1 MPARRQGEGVEGSHS
16 ADETL
21 AYRTSQTGHA
31 HVHFPL
37 MFLRNRRIFGL
48 LMGTLQKFKQ
58 ESTVATERVLVPFFF
73 FNFFSSLLYLIYSL
87 PKRRLMLYSA
97 GKGDSTETCLLCFWV
112 LELKVL
118 ATIPGFIVGFCL
130 YLM

>member
-58 ESTVATERVLVPFFF
+58 ESTVATERVLVPFFLTF
-73 FNFFSSLLYLIYSL
+73 SL
-87 PKRRLMLYSA
+87 PCFTSFTHYQR
-97 GKGDSTETCLLCFWV
+97 GD
-112 LELKVL
+112 
-118 ATIPGFIVGFCL
+118 
-130 YLM
+130 